1 MLLTV
6 IHHLAHYGKTN
17 IWTFLK
23 LAEKKKIHIYQDLSF
38 ATDLMPATKH
48 NVHLLAPPG
57 STTGTTQLF
66 SVLHLPLRT
75 FFFCIFNFIWNPNYQ
90 AFLLSS
96 QQINKEKN
104 ICLFIVYSVSSNY
117 QCRISAEHLPMQTG
131 SWSIWPVEAHVQ
143 AGTSRRPPSQQAV
156 FFFHGVRFP
165 LNAAAVAEE
174 RDTFTEQL
182 NKLQR
187 HHNGNAFNN
196 THVQQCF

>member
-17 IWTFLK
+17 IITFLK
-23 LAEKKKIHIYQDLSF
+23 LAEGKKKKSRFEFCHRSDASDQ
-38 ATDLMPATKH
+38 TQC
-48 NVHLLAPPG
+48 API
-57 STTGTTQLF
+57 STPRFNNWYNSAFQCVASAIT
-66 SVLHLPLRT
+66 H
-75 FFFCIFNFIWNPNYQ
+75 FFCCCIFNFIWNPNYQ

-117 QCRISAEHLPMQTG
+117 QCRISAQHLPMQTG
-131 SWSIWPVEAHVQ
+131 SWSIWPVEAHIQ